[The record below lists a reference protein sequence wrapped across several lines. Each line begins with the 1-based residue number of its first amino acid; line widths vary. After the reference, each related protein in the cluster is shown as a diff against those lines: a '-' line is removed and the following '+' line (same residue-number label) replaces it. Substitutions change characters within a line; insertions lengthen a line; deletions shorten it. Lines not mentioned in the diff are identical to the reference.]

1 MEDLFGGRMSA
12 TSEVNVD
19 FADGEQLLTSYWGYL
34 TGGGL
39 IIDDPGVEVGEAIA
53 LHVTIG
59 SSATKVRLEGHVVK
73 REPDT
78 NKSIIAFRS
87 GEAHDMLLSEA
98 MSQSDNVAPRRY
110 ARFTINE
117 SVKTSVE
124 GKEFEVNLVNLSQ
137 EGCCLLLEKNC
148 KHDFEVGTEVVV
160 MHGDTHAVGSVVWS
174 RNLDRGLRLSLDEA
188 RPLIK
193 ELCGDI
199 C

>member
-1 MEDLFGGRMSA
+1 MSA
-12 TSEVNVD
+12 PSEVAVE

-53 LHVTIG
+53 LQVTIG
-59 SSATKVRLEGHVVK
+59 SSSTRLRLEGHVVK

-110 ARFTINE
+110 ARFSINE
-117 SVKTSVE
+117 TVKTSVD
-124 GKEFEVNLVNLSQ
+124 GEVYEVMLVNLSQ
-137 EGCCLLLEKNC
+137 EGCCLLIDDKC
-148 KHDFEVGTEVVV
+148 KQAFEVGTEVVV
-160 MHGDTHAVGSVVWS
+160 MNGDTHAVGSVVWS
-174 RNLDRGLRLSLDEA
+174 RNRDRGLRLSIDEA

-193 ELCGDI
+193 DLCGDI

>member
-1 MEDLFGGRMSA
+1 MSA
-12 TSEVNVD
+12 ASEVAVD

-53 LHVTIG
+53 LQVTIG
-59 SSATKVRLEGHVVK
+59 SSETRLRLEGHVVK

-98 MSQSDNVAPRRY
+98 MSQNDNVAPRRY
-110 ARFTINE
+110 ARFSINE
-117 SVKTSVE
+117 KVKTNVDGE
-124 GKEFEVNLVNLSQ
+124 DYEVVLVNLSQ
-137 EGCCLLLEKNC
+137 EGCCLLIDAKC
-148 KHDFEVGTEVVV
+148 KQTFEVGAEVVV

-174 RNLDRGLRLSLDEA
+174 RNRDRGLRLSIDEA